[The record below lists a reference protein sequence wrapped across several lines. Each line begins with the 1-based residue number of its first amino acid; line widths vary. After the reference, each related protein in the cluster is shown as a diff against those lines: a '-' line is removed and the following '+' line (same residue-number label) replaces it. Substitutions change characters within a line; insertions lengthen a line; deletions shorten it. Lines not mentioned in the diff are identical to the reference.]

1 MKCSSVFALLS
12 FFIVTISHAQD
23 SLAEAEFLKAVI
35 QSTDKTL
42 VADQE
47 AQAQSESAVRLKRE
61 SQLMKREL
69 SALRL
74 EVAKL
79 RAAARQA
86 EAMKNA
92 EVSGQKALV
101 DRLRK
106 ELATARLQQA
116 KSRQNMEEAHAEAA
130 LRIQRLRAMEEEV
143 AKLTLARMEA
153 EDQAAQSQIAATPKV
168 IIKKD
173 ERYEDLLRRL
183 TEVSRIL
190 NENLTEHKKAHR

>member
-153 EDQAAQSQIAATPKV
+153 EDQAAQSQIAATPKI

-190 NENLTEHKKAHR
+190 NENLTDHKKAHR

>member
-1 MKCSSVFALLS
+1 MC
-12 FFIVTISHAQD
+12 IRD
-23 SLAEAEFLKAVI
+23 SLKAVI

-153 EDQAAQSQIAATPKV
+153 EDQAAQSQIVATPKV

-190 NENLTEHKKAHR
+190 NENLTDHKKAHR